1 MDINKIIFS
10 RTAPK
15 KKVEIVENLTQA
27 ELLSIAPSAIL
38 RIVKETG
45 GSGTLRSRNKELRL
59 PYNLRPGNDWNSEI
73 EGVRIYKGN
82 LFVDLYLQYE
92 NTDTSTSVSLSDF
105 LNKGDYGGSIVRD
118 DRYGNPRSYYF
129 TYSSADKARFVG
141 QLLLEYLNR
150 KYKDKL
156 S

>member
-10 RTAPK
+10 RTAPS
-15 KKVEIVENLTQA
+15 KKVEIIENLTQV
-27 ELLSIAPSAIL
+27 ELLSLTPATVSKMI
-38 RIVKETG
+38 KEA
-45 GSGTLRSRNKELRL
+45 GTRLYKSRDKELRIS
-59 PYNLRPGNDWNSEI
+59 YERRTGNSWNSTV
-73 EGVRIYKGN
+73 EGVRNYKGN
-82 LFVDLYLQYE
+82 PMLDLSIQYE
-92 NTDTSTSVSLSDF
+92 NTETSTSVSLSDF
-105 LNKGDYGGSIVRD
+105 LNKGDYRGNIVRD

-129 TYSSADKARFVG
+129 TYTSADKARFVR